1 MLRGVGDKTKIMALI
16 IEELPVSRL
25 ISVSVAK
32 GIIQCFRQIKIN
44 LYEYDLY
51 VPNMWKKLTLNRQKA
66 ILDLKAG
73 SL

>member
-32 GIIQCFRQIKIN
+32 SIIQCFRQTKIN

-51 VPNMWKKLTLNRQKA
+51 VPNMGKKL
-66 ILDLKAG
+66 
-73 SL
+73 

>member
-1 MLRGVGDKTKIMALI
+1 MGDKTKIMALI

-32 GIIQCFRQIKIN
+32 GIIQCFRQTKIN

-51 VPNMWKKLTLNRQKA
+51 VPNMGKKL
-66 ILDLKAG
+66 
-73 SL
+73 